1 MKKKKKKDRGARYTI
16 LPIAIAALTD
26 SPGLKFQRRSG
37 RSSMGSIL
45 FRNRIRCRE
54 KSLSKRC
61 IIRVENRY
69 LPGNCDPTHRDDRMT
84 GIRHSSE
91 PGRRLLVNIFLLFF
105 PLFPLV
111 SLSLSTFFP
120 PIFFFLFFFLF
131 VPSFVTP
138 VRLGSR
144 ECGATISRTRH
155 YACQKQQYRIRM
167 CPFPGGR
174 GGDIAIRRK

>member
-1 MKKKKKKDRGARYTI
+1 
-16 LPIAIAALTD
+16 
-26 SPGLKFQRRSG
+26 
-37 RSSMGSIL
+37 MGSIL

-111 SLSLSTFFP
+111 SLSLSLLFSLLFSFFFFFP
-120 PIFFFLFFFLF
+120 ICSLLRY
-131 VPSFVTP
+131 T
-138 VRLGSR
+138 
-144 ECGATISRTRH
+144 GATRFTRVRSNDKQNETLCMPKTAISDTNVPVSR
-155 YACQKQQYRIRM
+155 
-167 CPFPGGR
+167 GEGR
-174 GGDIAIRRK
+174 GYSDTKKIKRGGTIIEEALGNGVNG

>member
-1 MKKKKKKDRGARYTI
+1 
-16 LPIAIAALTD
+16 
-26 SPGLKFQRRSG
+26 
-37 RSSMGSIL
+37 MGSIL

-105 PLFPLV
+105 PFFHS
-111 SLSLSTFFP
+111 SLSLSLLFSLLFSFSFFFP
-120 PIFFFLFFFLF
+120 ICSLLRY
-131 VPSFVTP
+131 T
-138 VRLGSR
+138 
-144 ECGATISRTRH
+144 GATRFTRVRSNDKQNETLCMPKTAISDTNVPVSR
-155 YACQKQQYRIRM
+155 
-167 CPFPGGR
+167 GEGR
-174 GGDIAIRRK
+174 GYSDTKKIKRGGTVIEEVLGNGVNG

>member
-1 MKKKKKKDRGARYTI
+1 MSKKRRKKKDRGARYTI

-105 PLFPLV
+105 SPFSTRL
-111 SLSLSTFFP
+111 SLSLLFSLLFSFSFFFSYLFP
-120 PIFFFLFFFLF
+120 PSLHRDS
-131 VPSFVTP
+131 VHASAEQ
-138 VRLGSR
+138 R
-144 ECGATISRTRH
+144 
-155 YACQKQQYRIRM
+155 
-167 CPFPGGR
+167 
-174 GGDIAIRRK
+174 